1 MDSTDG
7 SIFVSGAF
15 LSERLYSTDHPAA
28 AGVEPNRLAETEIR
42 RSRRKSDRTEGL
54 KVI

>member
-1 MDSTDG
+1 MDSTDWG
-7 SIFVSGAF
+7 IFVNGAF
-15 LSERLYSTDHPAA
+15 LSEQLYSTDHPAA

-42 RSRRKSDRTEGL
+42 PPSRKSDRTEGL